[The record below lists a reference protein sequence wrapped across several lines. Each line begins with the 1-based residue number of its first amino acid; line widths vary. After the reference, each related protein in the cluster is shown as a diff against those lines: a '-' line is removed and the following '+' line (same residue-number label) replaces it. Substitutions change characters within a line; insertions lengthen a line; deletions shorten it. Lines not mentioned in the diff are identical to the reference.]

1 MSQIEIAQII
11 EQIKQE
17 ITVDSNGH
25 AKASIRATAR
35 LADVQDS
42 SLRRALSSAALEP
55 SVLAKSLIEQGFTP
69 AALETWNQGIPD
81 MGVAAVIEYYAFDA
95 GRYCKQQA
103 RLVCKAFNRIGV
115 RAWMQDITGWTNP
128 AAQQPE
134 QPPKGI
140 APSHEA
146 AQLAMMLGEFAGL
159 DKSLTAQLAV
169 NAATAVNPV
178 LKPAAD
184 ELKTAIASTNPAE
197 DAFLNATQIGEVVG
211 MTARGVNN
219 WLVQH
224 RLQYR
229 TEDKKIPYR
238 PTESGKQWGRMVPA
252 LARSSNQTVFQLR
265 WLPEIVKVISQ

>member
-1 MSQIEIAQII
+1 MSQIEVSQII

-17 ITVDSNGH
+17 ITVDADGQGR
-25 AKASIRATAR
+25 ASIRATAR

-42 SLRRALSSAALEP
+42 SLRRALSSAALSP

-115 RAWMQDITGWTNP
+115 RAWMQDITGWAKSAT
-128 AAQQPE
+128 QQPE

-146 AQLAMMLGEFAGL
+146 AQLALLVGEFAGL
-159 DKSLTAQLAV
+159 EKSLTAQLAV

-184 ELKTAIASTNPAE
+184 ELKTAIASTNTAE

-211 MTARGVNN
+211 MTARAVNN
-219 WLVQH
+219 WLVH
-224 RLQYR
+224 SGLQYR

-265 WLPEIVKVISQ
+265 WLPTVTQLFQ